1 MKYYTKWRDGFFAAF
16 TLALALAIFLIY
28 KSWTVAAGVVL
39 LIAVIFLGCFLGF
52 WNELKKRGLQTE
64 LDISRVLGKDAK
76 DALQFGNIGILT
88 YNDEFVCTWESDFF
102 TDRKIDL
109 VNRKLT
115 SWMDN
120 IRDLVDEEV
129 DSVTGEADGRIY
141 EVSRKQDGQLLYVP
155 SVENKKSWGSKS
167 GSKQYYEQRNSS
179 IVDLH
184 IKGVSID
191 ELCEQ
196 FHLSYDTIRKI
207 IKVNL

>member
-141 EVSRKQDGQLLYVP
+141 EVSRKQDGQLLYVQD
-155 SVENKKSWGSKS
+155 VTELTKLRR
-167 GSKQYYEQRNSS
+167 RNSWTS
-179 IVDLH
+179 
-184 IKGVSID
+184 
-191 ELCEQ
+191 
-196 FHLSYDTIRKI
+196 T
-207 IKVNL
+207 